1 MIILTVDLIIREKN
15 ENRFYFLLETF
26 NKLSIH
32 VGSVAKY
39 FNFKYFTLQVIFS
52 KEASTHDKLW

>member
-1 MIILTVDLIIREKN
+1 MIILTLDLMLGERN
-15 ENRFYFLLETF
+15 DNTFYFLLETF

-39 FNFKYFTLQVIFS
+39 FNFKNFTP
-52 KEASTHDKLW
+52 